1 MQYFTYIY
9 NYVKEWLK
17 NPKWSLSCCLALL
30 LPLND
35 LQGEIRGLTG
45 RNMLK
50 QQLQTGRMEMPS
62 IANTLRDSGAVN
74 ITLEDDDDD
83 DDDDAEREQ
92 EEEITNDVDLK
103 QGLLSLA
110 GVSIFQL
117 PWRRTQDTR
126 R

>member
-1 MQYFTYIY
+1 
-9 NYVKEWLK
+9 
-17 NPKWSLSCCLALL
+17 
-30 LPLND
+30 
-35 LQGEIRGLTG
+35 
-45 RNMLK
+45 MLK

-83 DDDDAEREQ
+83 DDDAEREQ
-92 EEEITNDVDLK
+92 EEEITTDVNLK

>member
-1 MQYFTYIY
+1 
-9 NYVKEWLK
+9 
-17 NPKWSLSCCLALL
+17 
-30 LPLND
+30 
-35 LQGEIRGLTG
+35 
-45 RNMLK
+45 MLK

-83 DDDDAEREQ
+83 DDDAEREQ
-92 EEEITNDVDLK
+92 EEETTNEVNLK

>member
-1 MQYFTYIY
+1 
-9 NYVKEWLK
+9 
-17 NPKWSLSCCLALL
+17 
-30 LPLND
+30 
-35 LQGEIRGLTG
+35 
-45 RNMLK
+45 MLK

-62 IANTLRDSGAVN
+62 IANTLRDSGAVD
-74 ITLEDDDDD
+74 ITLEDD

-92 EEEITNDVDLK
+92 EEEITNDVNLK

>member
-1 MQYFTYIY
+1 
-9 NYVKEWLK
+9 
-17 NPKWSLSCCLALL
+17 
-30 LPLND
+30 
-35 LQGEIRGLTG
+35 
-45 RNMLK
+45 
-50 QQLQTGRMEMPS
+50 MEMPS
-62 IANTLRDSGAVN
+62 IANTLRDSGAVD
-74 ITLEDDDDD
+74 ITLEDD

-92 EEEITNDVDLK
+92 EEEITNDVNLK

>member
-1 MQYFTYIY
+1 
-9 NYVKEWLK
+9 
-17 NPKWSLSCCLALL
+17 
-30 LPLND
+30 
-35 LQGEIRGLTG
+35 
-45 RNMLK
+45 MLK

>member
-1 MQYFTYIY
+1 
-9 NYVKEWLK
+9 
-17 NPKWSLSCCLALL
+17 
-30 LPLND
+30 
-35 LQGEIRGLTG
+35 
-45 RNMLK
+45 MLK

-92 EEEITNDVDLK
+92 EEETTNEVNLK

-117 PWRRTQDTR
+117 PRRTHDTR
-126 R
+126 P

>member
-1 MQYFTYIY
+1 
-9 NYVKEWLK
+9 
-17 NPKWSLSCCLALL
+17 
-30 LPLND
+30 
-35 LQGEIRGLTG
+35 
-45 RNMLK
+45 MLK

-62 IANTLRDSGAVN
+62 IANTLRDSGAVD
-74 ITLEDDDDD
+74 ITLEDD

-92 EEEITNDVDLK
+92 EEEITNDVNLK

-110 GVSIFQL
+110 GVSIFRL